1 MHIAW
6 PHVFGG
12 VDTET
17 SDSQADQVVQV
28 FGDFVSNIGRFEL
41 QIWQTDE
48 FTISDLILLQLIRLM
63 RLSSNWVYN
72 DYYLVDIVIV
82 FDVSAAAFTFGI
94 VEIVWTFN
102 ERNERY

>member
-12 VDTET
+12 IDTET

-28 FGDFVSNIGRFEL
+28 FGDFVSDIGRFEL

-48 FTISDLILLQLIRLM
+48 FTISDLIILQLIRL
-63 RLSSNWVYN
+63 SSNCVYD

-102 ERNERY
+102 ERNMKY

>member
-1 MHIAW
+1 M
-6 PHVFGG
+6 FGG

>member
-17 SDSQADQVVQV
+17 SNSQADQVVQV
-28 FGDFVSNIGRFEL
+28 FGDFVSDVGRFEL
-41 QIWQTDE
+41 QIWQTDK
-48 FTISDLILLQLIRLM
+48 FTISDLIKWQLIRLM
-63 RLSSNWVYN
+63 RLSSNRVSN

-82 FDVSAAAFTFGI
+82 FDVSAAAFAFGI
-94 VEIVWTFN
+94 VEVVWTLN
-102 ERNERY
+102 KMNKIY

>member
-1 MHIAW
+1 LHIAW